1 MFGILIAAALAVVAT
16 GPGPETRPSDSGA
29 MWRWTAQPDH
39 ADVWKAM
46 RDAGLGQPDIGH
58 YAVVE
63 CTIGE
68 DRRLKDCEVVET
80 SERGQDVGRA
90 ILYLTWRYRAATVDA
105 KGQPTPGRKVELGMG
120 YGGTIVP

>member
-1 MFGILIAAALAVVAT
+1 MIGVLAAVAVLMAAA
-16 GPGPETRPSDSGA
+16 GPGPDTRPSDGGA

-39 ADVWKAM
+39 ADVWRAM
-46 RDAGLGQPDIGH
+46 SDAGLGQPDIGH

-63 CTIGE
+63 CTVGE
-68 DRRLKDCEVVET
+68 DRRLKDCAVVET

-90 ILYLTWRYRAATVDA
+90 ILSLTRPYRAATVDA
-105 KGQPTPGRKVELGMG
+105 QGRPTPGRKVELGMG